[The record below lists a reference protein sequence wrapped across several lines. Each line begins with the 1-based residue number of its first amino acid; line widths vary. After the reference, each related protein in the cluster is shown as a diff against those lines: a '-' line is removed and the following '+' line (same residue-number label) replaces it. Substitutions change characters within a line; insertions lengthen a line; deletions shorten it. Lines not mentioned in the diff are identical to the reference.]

1 MGRNLSVLCRS
12 VGTTF
17 VKEPIWGQIA
27 FTQIYLWR
35 GGLFLFLFANFSK
48 DINQY
53 TLGIITFSVVI
64 HNYTVV
70 IQFNRFLLYIG
81 TSYVLVLVVWD

>member
-1 MGRNLSVLCRS
+1 MGHNLSALGRS
-12 VGTTF
+12 EGTTL

-35 GGLFLFLFANFSK
+35 CGLSPFLFANFFN

-53 TLGIITFSVVI
+53 TLRIITFSVVI
-64 HNYTVV
+64 NNYTVV
-70 IQFNRFLLYIG
+70 IQFI
-81 TSYVLVLVVWD
+81 S